1 MECVI
6 ALFKKG
12 LFEAVVLIY
21 LLKPSTVTLLQME
34 MADSLLSV
42 VSKKEEEFFKMC
54 VKPKAA
60 AVFLLGQIATSG
72 DDGAVFDVIR
82 RIISGM
88 AIECIINSLESEWIE
103 ERFTAVSILLRCIQ
117 EDGKCRN
124 VIADTAELAPVLEI
138 FVEANDRDRFEIVQF
153 LSELV
158 KLNRRTFNDQILH
171 IIKDEGTFSTMHTLL
186 TYLQTAATDQMP
198 VVAGL
203 LLQL

>member
-1 MECVI
+1 M
-6 ALFKKG
+6 
-12 LFEAVVLIY
+12 Y
-21 LLKPSTVTLLQME
+21 
-34 MADSLLSV
+34 
-42 VSKKEEEFFKMC
+42 

-60 AVFLLGQIATSG
+60 MVFLLGQIATSG

-88 AIECIINSLESEWIE
+88 AIEY
-103 ERFTAVSILLRCIQ
+103 
-117 EDGKCRN
+117 GKCGN
-124 VIADTAELAPVLEI
+124 VIVDTAELARFCGSLLK
-138 FVEANDRDRFEIVQF
+138 ANDRDRFEIVQF

-203 LLQL
+203 LLQLDLLAEPRKMSIYREEAIDTLISCLKCSDSPASQIAAADTS